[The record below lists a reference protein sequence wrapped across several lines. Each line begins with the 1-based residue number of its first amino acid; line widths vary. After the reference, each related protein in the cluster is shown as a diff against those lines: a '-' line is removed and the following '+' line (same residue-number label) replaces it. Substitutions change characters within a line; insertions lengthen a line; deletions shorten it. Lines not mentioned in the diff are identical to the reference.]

1 MKAILKFTLCS
12 LISLVSTFA
21 FATQYVDASDA
32 SGQRLNISDKEL
44 TRIAIDGGY
53 ITNLKAVKG
62 EADTQK
68 DTANGEVYLRPLVK
82 KPINIFVKSE
92 AGRSYLLILNP
103 MKMGADNIIIREGAW
118 AQKKQYDANQALQR
132 ERKSLQ
138 RNSESY
144 TSAVKKFMYGMAT
157 NSMMDD
163 ISCSIAGEEVPLW
176 KEAILVRKSRCST
189 ENLSGQIFSLH
200 NVSNQT
206 MVIDEQEFYKKG
218 VIAVAIKQHTL
229 NSNDETEIYIVFGA
243 N

>member
-1 MKAILKFTLCS
+1 MKSIFKFIICA
-12 LISLVSTFA
+12 LITFA
-21 FATQYVDASDA
+21 STLAFAAQYVDASDA
-32 SGQRLNISDKEL
+32 SAQKLNISDKEL
-44 TRIAIDGGY
+44 TRIAIEGGY
-53 ITNLKAVKG
+53 ISNIKAVKG

-68 DTANGEVYLRPLVK
+68 DTTNGEVYLRPLVK

-103 MKMGADNIIIREGAW
+103 TKMAADSIIIREGAW
-118 AQKKQYDANQALQR
+118 AQKKQYEVNQELQR
-132 ERKSLQ
+132 EKKSIQ

-163 ISCSIAGEEVPLW
+163 ISCSISGEEVPLW

-189 ENLSGQIFSLH
+189 ENLSGQIFNLH

-206 MVIDEQEFYKKG
+206 MVVDEQEFYKKG

-229 NSNDETEIYIVFGA
+229 NPNDETEIYIIFGA